1 MRLNLSFA
9 AGAVLAFSAL
19 TSAVPTNGGSGQ
31 PVPKFVVFGDS
42 FTDDGH
48 GLYAISNNML
58 PPSPPYYAGR
68 VSNGPVWPEQ
78 LVPEGVDMKYDL
90 KDVAIAGAAAG
101 TSPTFVQNVFTGQVY
116 NIPNVH
122 QQIKKYVDSDEFK
135 SDNKAWTV
143 YGIFIG
149 VNDYG
154 NQQAMGLN
162 VTTADIVNEITS
174 ATRELADFG
183 VKNIVVLNLPPVY
196 RWPAGAPFASTPKAL
211 IDEHN
216 ASLKKAVEKLN
227 HGARVELI
235 DTHGI
240 VTEVLDN
247 PKKYGFENTQ
257 TTCLSPIFEV
267 CAEPEKWFFWDAMHF
282 TTRVH
287 KLIGQSVGSQIAS
300 SLGKGKWYKSQ

>member
-1 MRLNLSFA
+1 MRFNLCFA

-19 TSAVPTNGGSGQ
+19 TSAAPNNNGGSK

-58 PPSPPYYAGR
+58 PPSPPYHGGR
-68 VSNGPVWPEQ
+68 VSNGLVWPEQ
-78 LVPEGVDMKYDL
+78 LVPEGVDQKYEL

-122 QQIKKYVDSDEFK
+122 QQVKKYVESDEFK
-135 SDNKAWTV
+135 GDNKAWTV

-154 NQQAMGLN
+154 NMEAMGLN
-162 VTTADIVNEITS
+162 VTTHDIVNEITT
-174 ATRELADFG
+174 ATRELADAG

-196 RWPAGAPFASTPKAL
+196 RWPSGAPFAATPKAL
-211 IDEHN
+211 IEEHN
-216 ASLKKAVEKLN
+216 TLLKQAVGKLD

-235 DTHGI
+235 DTHTI
-240 VTEVLDN
+240 VTKVLDN
-247 PKKYGFENTQ
+247 PAEYGFENVES
-257 TTCLSPIFEV
+257 TCLSPIFEV
-267 CAEPEKWFFWDAMHF
+267 CAEPDKWFFWDALHF

-287 KLIGQSVGSQIAS
+287 KLIGHSVGAQIAK
-300 SLGKGKWYKSQ
+300 SLGKGKWYSK